1 MVYDIYRIERR
12 SVRGAKRR
20 KERKG
25 ERNMVRIERK
35 VRIVSIG
42 DGAGWRA
49 GCFCGCGRS
58 SAPTDNYATAM
69 KDRDR
74 IIRAHHLSRTTRI
87 KGRWCRDTGRYI
99 ICLSDGKAYYSE
111 DGALWRDAA
120 GSPADTSVFKV
131 SAIEL
136 VGGPCHGDVIA

>member
-1 MVYDIYRIERR
+1 MISIE
-12 SVRGAKRR
+12 SNAEAFGAPSGAKR
-20 KERKG
+20 ERG
-25 ERNMVRIERK
+25 RIMVRIKRK

-58 SAPTDNYATAM
+58 SAPTNNYATAM

-87 KGRWCRDTGRYI
+87 KGRWCRETGRYI
-99 ICLSDGKAYYSE
+99 IYLSNGTAYYSE
-111 DGALWRDAA
+111 DGTLWRDAA
-120 GSPADTSVFKV
+120 GLPANKSVFKV